1 VLPPSAAGR
10 SFIHPRCRFRP
21 IRQSYPATR
30 IPPLRKYVLAPLFAA
45 ALATLGTGCA
55 NKDPVA
61 NVPSPT
67 LMPPRY
73 PTTPPAPPRHWTPSS
88 QTTPQRQYA
97 PAQPYRPNVAGVP
110 RDWIPQAK
118 AHQWKYIVIHHSD
131 TKVGSAASFDRYH
144 REVRKWDS
152 LGYHFVIGNGSLS
165 GDGQVEAGKRWV
177 KQMTGAHAGVKEF
190 NENGIGICLVGDFSQ
205 TRPTA
210 AEMRSLAKLVGHLM
224 KTYRIPPN
232 NVLGHNDAKDGKTN
246 CPGKYMNVDA
256 VKRMAVQYA
265 GVEEWILPTFAPL
278 AASPETELLRDAE

>member
-1 VLPPSAAGR
+1 M
-10 SFIHPRCRFRP
+10 
-21 IRQSYPATR
+21 
-30 IPPLRKYVLAPLFAA
+30 RKCVIAPLFAA
-45 ALATLGTGCA
+45 ALATLATGCS

-73 PTTPPAPPRHWTPSS
+73 PTTPPAPPQHWSPSG
-88 QTTPQRQYA
+88 QQRSTYV
-97 PAQPYRPNVAGVP
+97 QPYRPSLGGGGGRGGSVAGVP
-110 RDWIPQAK
+110 REWVPQARPH
-118 AHQWKYIVIHHSD
+118 AWKYIVIHHSD

-177 KQMTGAHAGVKEF
+177 KQLQGAHAGVEEF
-190 NENGIGICLVGDFSQ
+190 NKNGIGICLVGDFSQ

-210 AEMRSLAKLVGHLM
+210 AEMRSLAKLTGHLM
-224 KTYRIPPN
+224 RTYRIPPN
-232 NVLGHNDAKDGKTN
+232 RVIGHNEAKDGRTN
-246 CPGKYMNVDA
+246 CPGKYLNVKQ
-256 VKRMAVQYA
+256 VQQMAAQYA

-278 AASPETELLRDAE
+278 ATSETELLRDAE